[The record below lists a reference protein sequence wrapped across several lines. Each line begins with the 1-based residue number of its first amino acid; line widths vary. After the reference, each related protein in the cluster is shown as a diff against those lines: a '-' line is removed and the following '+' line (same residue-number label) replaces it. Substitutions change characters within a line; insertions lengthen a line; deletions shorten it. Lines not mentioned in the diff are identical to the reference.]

1 MTKVKKDN
9 AVADNVIDNKDNA
22 VADNVI
28 DNKDVPINQPVVVT
42 ALDPIYADRGQLSY
56 GFVVTLDGVDYNFR
70 TNTQGYL
77 ELNGS
82 GIFFNNFI
90 LG

>member
-1 MTKVKKDN
+1 MSKV
-9 AVADNVIDNKDNA
+9 NKDNA

-42 ALDPIYADRGQLSY
+42 ALDPIYSDRGQLSY
-56 GFVVTLDGVDYNFR
+56 GFTVSLDGVDYSFR

-90 LG
+90 LGQ

>member
-9 AVADNVIDNKDNA
+9 AVVDEVIN
-22 VADNVI
+22 
-28 DNKDVPINQPVVVT
+28 NQPVVVT
-42 ALDPIYADRGQLSY
+42 ALDPIYTDRGQLSY
-56 GFVVTLDGVDYNFR
+56 GFMVTLDNVDYSFR

-90 LG
+90 LGQ

>member
-1 MTKVKKDN
+1 MSKIKKDN
-9 AVADNVIDNKDNA
+9 SVGEVIVAQEVST
-22 VADNVI
+22 V
-28 DNKDVPINQPVVVT
+28 QSVVVT
-42 ALDPIYADRGQLSY
+42 ALDPIYSDRGQLSY
-56 GFVVTLDGVDYNFR
+56 GFVVTLDGVDYSFR

-90 LG
+90 LA

>member
-1 MTKVKKDN
+1 MSKVKKDN
-9 AVADNVIDNKDNA
+9 VVDEVIKSQEVSTA
-22 VADNVI
+22 
-28 DNKDVPINQPVVVT
+28 QPVVVT
-42 ALDPIYADRGQLSY
+42 ALNPVYSDRGQLSY
-56 GFVVTLDGVDYNFR
+56 GFVVTLDGVDYSFC

-90 LG
+90 LAQ

>member
-1 MTKVKKDN
+1 MSKVKKDN
-9 AVADNVIDNKDNA
+9 AVV
-22 VADNVI
+22 DNVI
-28 DNKDVPINQPVVVT
+28 DNKDVPINQPVVIT
-42 ALDPIYADRGQLSY
+42 TLDPIYGDRGQLSY
-56 GFVVTLDGVDYNFR
+56 GFTVSLDGVDYSFR

-90 LG
+90 LGQ

>member
-9 AVADNVIDNKDNA
+9 AVVDEVIN
-22 VADNVI
+22 
-28 DNKDVPINQPVVVT
+28 NQPVVVT
-42 ALDPIYADRGQLSY
+42 ALDSIYNDRGQLSY
-56 GFVVTLDGVDYNFR
+56 GFVIKLDGVDYSFR

-90 LG
+90 LGQ

>member
-1 MTKVKKDN
+1 MSKVKKDN
-9 AVADNVIDNKDNA
+9 TVDEVIESQE
-22 VADNVI
+22 VSTV
-28 DNKDVPINQPVVVT
+28 QSVVVT
-42 ALDPIYADRGQLSY
+42 ALGPVYTDRGQLSY
-56 GFVVTLDGVDYNFR
+56 GFVVTIDGVDNTFR

-90 LG
+90 LAQ

>member
-9 AVADNVIDNKDNA
+9 VAVDEVIN
-22 VADNVI
+22 
-28 DNKDVPINQPVVVT
+28 NQPVVVT
-42 ALDPIYADRGQLSY
+42 AIDPIYTDRGQLSY
-56 GFVVTLDGVDYNFR
+56 GFVIKLDNVDYSFR

-82 GIFFNNFI
+82 GIFFNNLI
-90 LG
+90 LGQ